1 MSKQLVVRVQSPQGT
16 KRVSASPSETLKT
29 LLSKVQQEFELGPT
43 GWNCYTGRDKKKELK
58 ALSTTLQA
66 AGIKHGDMLFLFG
79 PEAKRESTTSSAS
92 TSSAMT
98 NGTMV
103 KPPTEGGE
111 RTRQPEETPPER
123 RTDVVIDEVDQI
135 LSKQNGQIIRQRD
148 PQLCRHGTHQKCL
161 HCVPLEPYDET
172 YLKSCDPPIKF
183 TSFHA
188 HLRKLTGGVT
198 KDKYVFLENLSCIVK
213 PNCGE
218 HAPYPK
224 GLCSK
229 CQPSPVTLNRQT
241 YRHVDNIMF
250 ENAGIV
256 DRFLNYWRRTGHQRA
271 GFMYGVYEQHPAV
284 PLGIRARVTA
294 IYEPP
299 QVSSTNSLE
308 LQEDPYEE
316 VISEIT
322 NKLGLSRI
330 GWIFTDLVADDLE
343 KGTVKHFRGNVET
356 HFLSGQE
363 CMMAGKLQ
371 SEHPNPC
378 QLSADGN
385 FGSKFVTV
393 VMSGDKENQIH
404 PEGYQVSNQCM
415 ALVRDNCMVPCRD
428 APELGYIKE
437 SSNEQYVP
445 DVFYKLKDEYNNEV
459 TKLGRPL
466 PLEYL
471 LVDIP
476 AGVAKETE
484 ASVFT
489 DHPPGVRTPFPPEN
503 RQIMGEMQDF
513 GALSTYMAQFERRT
527 FLEAVSDL
535 HFLFYLAT
543 MEIYPMRPFLEPLLD
558 AIKEKNRDKAADW
571 AHEEAWATVEQLIAA
586 QGPSPDILPSG
597 LGGALGGPLGAL
609 AGGGASAGGAVGGGA
624 GAGPS
629 AAMWA
634 CPHCTF
640 LNQPDLTTCE
650 ICSLPKS

>member
-1 MSKQLVVRVQSPQGT
+1 
-16 KRVSASPSETLKT
+16 
-29 LLSKVQQEFELGPT
+29 
-43 GWNCYTGRDKKKELK
+43 
-58 ALSTTLQA
+58 
-66 AGIKHGDMLFLFG
+66 
-79 PEAKRESTTSSAS
+79 
-92 TSSAMT
+92 
-98 NGTMV
+98 
-103 KPPTEGGE
+103 
-111 RTRQPEETPPER
+111 
-123 RTDVVIDEVDQI
+123 
-135 LSKQNGQIIRQRD
+135 
-148 PQLCRHGTHQKCL
+148 
-161 HCVPLEPYDET
+161 LEPYDET

-198 KDKYVFLENLSCIVK
+198 KDKYVFLENLSCVVK

-256 DRFLNYWRRTGHQRA
+256 DRFLNYWRRTGNQRA

-284 PLGIRARVTA
+284 PLGIRARVCA

-299 QVSSTNSLE
+299 QVSTSNSLE

-316 VISEIT
+316 VIAEIT
-322 NKLGLSRI
+322 GKLGLSRI

-343 KGTVKHFRGNVET
+343 KGTVKHFRGHVDT

-378 QLSADGN
+378 QLSADGH

-393 VMSGDKENQIH
+393 VMTGDKQNQIH

-415 ALVRDNCMVPCRD
+415 ALVRDGCMVPCRD

-459 TKLGRPL
+459 TKIGRPL

-471 LVDIP
+471 LIDIP

-484 ASVFT
+484 ESLFT
-489 DHPPGVRTPFPPEN
+489 NNANPAIRSFPPEN

-513 GALSTYMAQFERRT
+513 GALSNYMSQFDRRT

-558 AIKEKNRDKAADW
+558 AIKEKSHDKAADW
-571 AHEEAWATVEQLIAA
+571 AHEEAWATVEQLISA
-586 QGPSPDILPSG
+586 QGPSPEPMMPS
-597 LGGALGGPLGAL
+597 LGGGVGGSASSGGPLGGVGAGRGGA
-609 AGGGASAGGAVGGGA
+609 AGGGGGGSVGASASGGG
-624 GAGPS
+624 
-629 AAMWA
+629 AMWA

-640 LNQPDLTTCE
+640 LNQPNLTSCE

>member
-1 MSKQLVVRVQSPQGT
+1 V
-16 KRVSASPSETLKT
+16 A
-29 LLSKVQQEFELGPT
+29 
-43 GWNCYTGRDKKKELK
+43 
-58 ALSTTLQA
+58 
-66 AGIKHGDMLFLFG
+66 
-79 PEAKRESTTSSAS
+79 
-92 TSSAMT
+92 
-98 NGTMV
+98 
-103 KPPTEGGE
+103 
-111 RTRQPEETPPER
+111 ER
-123 RTDVVIDEVDQI
+123 RPEVVLDQVDQV
-135 LSKQNGQIIRQRD
+135 LSKQNGQIVRQRD
-148 PQLCRHGTHQKCL
+148 PQLCRHGPHQKCL
-161 HCVPLEPYDET
+161 HCVPLEPYDEA

-198 KDKYVFLENLSCIVK
+198 KDKYVFLENLSCVVK
-213 PNCGE
+213 PNCPE
-218 HAPYPK
+218 HPPYPK

-250 ENAGIV
+250 ENPGIV
-256 DRFLNYWRRTGHQRA
+256 DRFLNYWRRTGNQRA
-271 GFMYGVYEQHPAV
+271 GFMYGVYEQHAAV
-284 PLGIRARVTA
+284 PLGIRARVCA

-299 QVSSTNSLE
+299 QVSTSNSLE

-316 VISEIT
+316 VIAEISG
-322 NKLGLSRI
+322 KLGLTRI
-330 GWIFTDLVADDLE
+330 GWIFTDLVAEDLE
-343 KGTVKHFRGNVET
+343 KGSVKHFRGNVET

-378 QLSADGN
+378 QLSADGY

-393 VMSGDKENQIH
+393 VMTGDKENQIQ

-415 ALVRDNCMVPCRD
+415 ALVRDSCMVPCRD
-428 APELGYIKE
+428 APELGYVKE

-471 LVDIP
+471 LIDVP

-484 ASVFT
+484 SNFFT
-489 DHPPGVRTPFPPEN
+489 DNPGIRPFPPEN

-513 GALSTYMAQFERRT
+513 GALSNYVSQFDRRT
-527 FLEAVSDL
+527 FLEAVSDM
-535 HFLFYLAT
+535 HFLFYLAN
-543 MEIYPMRPFLEPLLD
+543 MEIYPMRPFLDPLLE

-571 AHEEAWATVEQLIAA
+571 AHEEAWATVEQLVAA
-586 QGPSPDILPSG
+586 QGPSPDLIPPSLGPGGGG
-597 LGGALGGPLGAL
+597 LGGNAGGGALGGA
-609 AGGGASAGGAVGGGA
+609 AGGGAAGGNENAQSG
-624 GAGPS
+624 
-629 AAMWA
+629 AMWA

-640 LNQPDLTTCE
+640 LNQPHLTTCD